1 MELEL
6 EKTARGLKV
15 SGEMTVYAAATL
27 KPALLAEL
35 IAERDGIELDLSLV
49 REFDTSGLQLLLLLQ
64 RESRVLNR
72 KLQLTGCSPA
82 VRGVLELCC
91 QKSLLEAIQ
100 GAAS

>member
-1 MELEL
+1 
-6 EKTARGLKV
+6 
-15 SGEMTVYAAATL
+15 
-27 KPALLAEL
+27 
-35 IAERDGIELDLSLV
+35 
-49 REFDTSGLQLLLLLQ
+49 
-64 RESRVLNR
+64 VLNR